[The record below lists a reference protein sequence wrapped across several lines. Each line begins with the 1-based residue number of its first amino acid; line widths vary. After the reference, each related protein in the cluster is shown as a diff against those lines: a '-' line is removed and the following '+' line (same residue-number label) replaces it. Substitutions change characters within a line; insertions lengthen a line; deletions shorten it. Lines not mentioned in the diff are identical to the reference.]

1 MILSIEYWM
10 NALDHDSEA
19 VSANLISTVHNR
31 MDGPRHNLPI
41 PSPPQL
47 RQTGA
52 AAPIAPHD
60 GAMAGDGHPTQ
71 QCLELLNDRC

>member
-31 MDGPRHNLPI
+31 MDGPRFNQPKGYASFNRKHLF
-41 PSPPQL
+41 
-47 RQTGA
+47 
-52 AAPIAPHD
+52 
-60 GAMAGDGHPTQ
+60 
-71 QCLELLNDRC
+71 